1 MKMNRLLLA
10 LTLAGFTGPF
20 MNFAQAQEP
29 SFDAGTQSA
38 SSVGRIGDHPQTIS
52 SGEASLGVERT
63 NPDIRPEEFR
73 NNIVEAGRL
82 GKTISDDLRG
92 TISDDKLEYATSG
105 SLTSAILDDSASGA
119 GETLYESTAGTLES
133 CGVNSLGC
141 FSSKNAWWAETEALL
156 WFARQNSTP
165 PLAVSGPNGVTP
177 TNVLIGGNQLIGG
190 NLAPGLRVN
199 IGKWLNDD
207 ETIGIG
213 GRVFGLFSGDST
225 QSASS
230 DGSVALGVPVFD
242 IFSGTNQTILV
253 ASDAGVLGRDTGS
266 ISVGSDTNF
275 ISAEGYGRFLLARNG
290 KSRSDLVGGY
300 TFLRYDNATILQTH
314 SVDGITNATPDGTIT
329 DTIDAYGA
337 NNTFHGGHIGLLNEV
352 RTGWVSLST
361 LTKVALGN
369 MNTRSNVFGSTTE
382 NIPNV
387 GVTTTPEGL
396 LSGPDTGRASRDRF
410 TFIPEIG
417 AKLRLDLT
425 NRLNFSVGYTL
436 IVLPD
441 VGLGSDLINTTID
454 SSGIIGLPQQPGG
467 ILRDQMTYIQGV
479 DLGLTMTF

>member
-1 MKMNRLLLA
+1 MRMNRLWLA
-10 LTLAGFTGPF
+10 LTIAGFTGPF
-20 MNFAQAQEP
+20 TNFALAQESNSEFVAQP
-29 SFDAGTQSA
+29 A
-38 SSVGRIGDHPQTIS
+38 SSVGRIGDSPASIG
-52 SGEASLGVERT
+52 SGASLLQSSKET
-63 NPDIRPEEFR
+63 PDNRPEEFR
-73 NNIVEAGRL
+73 SNVVEAGRH

-92 TISDDKLEYATSG
+92 KISDEKLEYTTSG
-105 SLTSAILDDSASGA
+105 QLTSAFLGEDSSSEVLSGS
-119 GETLYESTAGTLES
+119 TLGSACCSSVSTS
-133 CGVNSLGC
+133 GC
-141 FSSKNAWWAETEALL
+141 FSCKDSWWAETEALL

-165 PLAVSGPNGVTP
+165 PLAISGPNGVPP
-177 TNVLIGGNQLIGG
+177 TNVLIGGNQLLGG
-190 NLAPGLRVN
+190 NLAPGMRAN
-199 IGKWLNDD
+199 IGKWLNDE

-225 QSASS
+225 RSVSS

-266 ISVGSDTNF
+266 ISVGSDTNL
-275 ISAEGYGRFLLARNG
+275 ISAEAYGRLLLASNG
-290 KSRSDLVGGY
+290 KSRSDLIGGY
-300 TFLRYDNATILQTH
+300 TFLRYDNSTILQTN

-329 DTIDAYGA
+329 NTVDAYGA
-337 NNTFHGGHIGLLNEV
+337 NNTFHGGHIGLMNEV
-352 RTGWVSLST
+352 RSGCFSLST

-382 NIPNV
+382 IVPN
-387 GVTTTPEGL
+387 GGTTVTPRGL
-396 LSGPDTGRASRDRF
+396 ISGPDIGRASTDRF

-425 NRLNFSVGYTL
+425 SRLKFSVGYTL

-441 VGLGSDLINTTID
+441 VGLASDLVNTTID
-454 SSGIIGLPQQPGG
+454 SSGIIGLPQTPGG

-479 DLGLTMTF
+479 DLGMTMTF